1 MTNKLIKEAKRFQ
14 ELAGINEVKIKPSTP
29 LENILKEYI
38 KEAET
43 QLKQFNDADEQ
54 DEIQQYLNALDKNVS
69 SVEELA
75 KRIKQIDDFMTN
87 DMSGAYI
94 GEFYEDTVVGPL
106 IEDIFPKLRLPESKI
121 KEILDTL
128 DNLYDRINDGWDP
141 AYQLYLDSK

>member
-1 MTNKLIKEAKRFQ
+1 MTKLIKEAKRFQ
-14 ELAGINEVKIKPSTP
+14 ELAGINEVKIQPNTP
-29 LENILKEYI
+29 LENIFKEYV

-43 QLKQFNDADEQ
+43 QLKNFDEDEQ
-54 DEIQQYLNALDKNVS
+54 DEIQQYINEIDKNIS
-69 SVEELA
+69 SVGELA
-75 KRIKQIDDFMTN
+75 EKIKQIDDFMTN